1 MWPDYDSQKNR
12 VQEITVP
19 WNVTQTVIN
28 KLTPNRKNL
37 VRVLAYNGKY
47 NSPPSEELTIIT
59 PEGGINSV
67 HLY

>member
-28 KLTPNRKNL
+28 KLMPNRKNL

-59 PEGGINSV
+59 PEGGINPI